1 MKDASLR
8 FGDRQIRLILEA
20 LPEGISGKKLELLP
34 KILNEWF
41 DNDLKRS
48 LFREDPAVAKGRVKP
63 VQRIAKHAAGLL
75 AALDEFDLYKGESWL
90 VYELSKRISPMGFQ
104 DEASGQKQKLEDQR
118 KLLRE
123 VELVANDL
131 AGRFKRSVDQRQNIP
146 AYRTMLDIAAIFEW
160 LTNTKAIRRVERG
173 TDSFGDFSRSIWPVI
188 FEKGDDGLESAL
200 KNWAKGT
207 RDYGDG
213 SALIVNIAWRY
224 PTWGVFEP

>member
-1 MKDASLR
+1 
-8 FGDRQIRLILEA
+8 
-20 LPEGISGKKLELLP
+20 
-34 KILNEWF
+34 
-41 DNDLKRS
+41 
-48 LFREDPAVAKGRVKP
+48 
-63 VQRIAKHAAGLL
+63 
-75 AALDEFDLYKGESWL
+75 
-90 VYELSKRISPMGFQ
+90 
-104 DEASGQKQKLEDQR
+104 
-118 KLLRE
+118 
-123 VELVANDL
+123 LVANDL